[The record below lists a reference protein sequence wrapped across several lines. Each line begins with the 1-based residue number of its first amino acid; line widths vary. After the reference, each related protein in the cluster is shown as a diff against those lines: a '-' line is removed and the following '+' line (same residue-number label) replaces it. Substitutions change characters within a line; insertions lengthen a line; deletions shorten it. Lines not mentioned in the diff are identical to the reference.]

1 MVDRVFTNCEVRP
14 LSGDDPAS
22 AVAVTD
28 GTVTAVGDPDE
39 LSTAGTEIVDCR
51 GGVLLPGFVDAH
63 THLDIVGRR
72 AVEADLAGADDPDD
86 CIDRLL
92 AADDGEGWILGFGYD
107 ESDWGGTLLRAATLD
122 RVSTQ
127 RPVAAA
133 REDLHTVSVNHAA
146 LEVLDLPNDG
156 VRTED
161 GAPTGV
167 LVEEAAEA
175 VFDDIAP
182 DYTQTREYLLAAQE
196 VALSKGI
203 TAVHDMVRQSH
214 APRVYRDLDTEDA
227 LSLRVRLNYWADH
240 FDSIRELGLVTN
252 HGSDRVRTG
261 AIKAYID
268 GSLGAGTARLRDP
281 YTDSDSVG
289 EWRTDPD
296 ALREL
301 VSAVDDAGLQ
311 FAAHAIGD
319 AAIDALL
326 SAIESV
332 DAADERHRVEHA
344 EVLTGDLVEQLAA
357 SPLVVSAQPNFH
369 RWAAPGGL
377 YDERLGERR
386 ELTNRFR
393 DLVDAGAQLAFGSD
407 CMPLSPLYG
416 IQQAVTAPEPSQR
429 LTVDEALRAYT
440 SGAAYAGF
448 DEDRMGTITAGSVA
462 DFTVLSTSP
471 WAVPSDEIS
480 DIAVALTVSDGD
492 VVFDASD

>member
-14 LSGDDPAS
+14 LSGEDPAA
-22 AVAVTD
+22 AVAVTN
-28 GTVTAVGDPDE
+28 GTVAAVGDPAE
-39 LSTAGTEIVDCR
+39 LSTADAETVDCR

-63 THLDIVGRR
+63 THLEVVGRR
-72 AVEADLAGADDPDD
+72 AVEADLARADSPED

-107 ESDWGGTLLRAATLD
+107 ESDWGGHRLRAATLD
-122 RVSTQ
+122 RVSTE

-146 LEVLDLPNDG
+146 LDALDLPDSG
-156 VRTED
+156 VRIED

-175 VFDDIAP
+175 VFDAVAP
-182 DYTQTREYLLAAQE
+182 DDTQTREYLLAAQE
-196 VALSKGI
+196 VALSEGI

-214 APRVYRDLDTEDA
+214 APRVYRDLDSEGV

-240 FDSIRELGLVTN
+240 LDAVREVGLATN
-252 HGSDRVRTG
+252 HGSDRVEMG
-261 AIKAYID
+261 AIKTYVD
-268 GSLGAGTARLRDP
+268 GSLGAGTARLREP
-281 YTDSDSVG
+281 YADSDSVG

-301 VSAVDDAGLQ
+301 VAAVDDAGLQ

-326 SAIESV
+326 AAIESV
-332 DAADERHRVEHA
+332 DAADQRHRVEHA
-344 EVLTGDLVEQLAA
+344 EVLTGDLVARLAA

-386 ELTNRFR
+386 RLTNRFR
-393 DLVDAGAQLAFGSD
+393 DLADASARLAFGSD

-416 IQQAVTAPEPSQR
+416 VQQAVTGPEPSQR
-429 LTVDEALRAYT
+429 LTVGEALRAYT
-440 SGAAYAGF
+440 TEAAYAGF
-448 DEDRMGTITAGSVA
+448 DEDRMGTVAPGMVA
-462 DFTVLSTSP
+462 DFAVLAASP
-471 WAVPSDEIS
+471 WEVPDGDIS
-480 DIAVALTVSDGD
+480 DIAVTLTASDGD
-492 VVFDASD
+492 VVFDSRA

>member
-22 AVAVTD
+22 AVTVTD

-39 LSTAGTEIVDCR
+39 LSTASAETVDCR

-72 AVEADLAGADDPDD
+72 AVEADLAGADGPND

-107 ESDWGGTLLRAATLD
+107 ESDWDGTLLRAATLD
-122 RVSTQ
+122 RVSTE

-133 REDLHTVSVNHAA
+133 REDIHTVSVNHAA
-146 LEVLDLPNDG
+146 LDVLDLPDDG
-156 VRTED
+156 VQTED

-175 VFDDIAP
+175 VFDAVAP
-182 DYTQTREYLLAAQE
+182 GYAQTREYLLAAQE
-196 VALSKGI
+196 VALSEGV

-240 FDSIRELGLVTN
+240 LDAIRELGLVTN

-261 AIKAYID
+261 AIKTYID
-268 GSLGAGTARLRDP
+268 GSLGAGTARLRAP
-281 YTDSDSVG
+281 YADSDSVG

-301 VSAVDDAGLQ
+301 VLAVDDAGLQ

-344 EVLTGDLVEQLAA
+344 EVLTGDLVERLAA

-377 YDERLGERR
+377 YDERLDERR

-393 DLVDAGAQLAFGSD
+393 DLLDADARLAFGSD

-416 IQQAVTAPEPSQR
+416 VQQAVTAPEPSQR

-448 DEDRMGTITAGSVA
+448 DEDRMGTVAPGSVA
-462 DFTVLSTSP
+462 DFTVLSGSP
-471 WAVPSDEIS
+471 WEVPDGEIS
-480 DIAVALTVSDGD
+480 DIPTTLTVSGGD
-492 VVFDASD
+492 VVFNASD

>member
-14 LSGDDPAS
+14 LSDEDPAL

-28 GTVTAVGDPDE
+28 GTITAVGDPDE
-39 LSTAGTEIVDCR
+39 LSTAGAETVDCR
-51 GGVLLPGFVDAH
+51 GGVLLPGFIDAH

-72 AVEADLAGADDPDD
+72 AVEADLAGADGPDD

-107 ESDWGGTLLRAATLD
+107 ESDWDGDRLRAATLD
-122 RVSTQ
+122 RASTE

-146 LEVLDLPNDG
+146 LDVLDLPDDG

-175 VFDDIAP
+175 VFDAIAP

-196 VALSKGI
+196 VALSEGI

-214 APRVYRDLDTEDA
+214 APRVYRDLDNKDA

-240 FDSIRELGLVTN
+240 LDAVRELGLVTN
-252 HGSDRVRTG
+252 HGSDRVQTG
-261 AIKAYID
+261 AIKTYID

-281 YTDSDSVG
+281 YADSDSVG

-296 ALREL
+296 ALQEL
-301 VSAVDDAGLQ
+301 VAAVDDAGLQ

-326 SAIESV
+326 STIESV

-344 EVLTGDLVEQLAA
+344 EILTGDLVERLAA

-386 ELTNRFR
+386 ALTNRFR
-393 DLVDAGAQLAFGSD
+393 DLADAGVRLAFGSD

-416 IQQAVTAPEPSQR
+416 VQQAVTAPEPSQR

-440 SGAAYAGF
+440 HGGAYAGF
-448 DEDRMGTITAGSVA
+448 DEDRMGTVTPGSVA
-462 DFTVLSTSP
+462 DFAVLSASP
-471 WAVPSDEIS
+471 WDVPDGDIS
-480 DIAVALTVSDGD
+480 DITVSLTVSDGE
-492 VVFDASD
+492 VVFDSGD

>member
-14 LSGDDPAS
+14 LSDEDPAS

-28 GTVTAVGDPDE
+28 GTITAVGDPDE
-39 LSTAGTEIVDCR
+39 LSTAGAETVDCR
-51 GGVLLPGFVDAH
+51 DGILLPGFIDAH
-63 THLDIVGRR
+63 THLEIVGRR
-72 AVEADLAGADDPDD
+72 AVDADLAGADGPDD

-92 AADDGEGWILGFGYD
+92 AADDGEGWLLGFGYD
-107 ESDWGGTLLRAATLD
+107 ESDWDGDRLRAATLD
-122 RVSTQ
+122 RASTE

-146 LEVLDLPNDG
+146 LDVLDLPDNG

-161 GAPTGV
+161 GAPTGI

-175 VFDDIAP
+175 VFDAIAP

-196 VALSKGI
+196 VALSEGI

-214 APRVYRDLDTEDA
+214 APRVYRDLDSKAA

-240 FDSIRELGLVTN
+240 LDAVQELGLVTN
-252 HGSDRVRTG
+252 HGSSRVEMG
-261 AIKAYID
+261 AIKTYID

-281 YTDSDSVG
+281 YADSDSVG

-296 ALREL
+296 TLREL
-301 VSAVDDAGLQ
+301 VAAVDDAGLQ

-326 SAIESV
+326 STIESV

-344 EVLTGDLVEQLAA
+344 EILTGDLVERLAA

-386 ELTNRFR
+386 ALTNRFR
-393 DLVDAGAQLAFGSD
+393 DLADAGARLAFGSD

-416 IQQAVTAPEPSQR
+416 VQQAVTAPEPSQR

-440 SGAAYAGF
+440 HGGAYAGF
-448 DEDRMGTITAGSVA
+448 DEDRMGTVTPGSVA
-462 DFTVLSTSP
+462 DFAVLSASP
-471 WAVPSDEIS
+471 WDVPDGDIS
-480 DIAVALTVSDGD
+480 DITVSLTS
-492 VVFDASD
+492 VTAR